1 MEVDALVCIVSLFF
15 KCKLQLKQNFKIEI
29 TYSEYIFLNIGLK
42 LVKTVLNV
50 PSTGRGILISLN
62 LNFVKKKNNFLSC
75 VNLIWILFFCRYGP
89 KYNVSKGSYTQEQI
103 ESMIKV
109 VTEAK
114 TTQPIT
120 YPVRAALATDSI
132 TVFSNLLKSR
142 SENKP
147 TLTIWSSE
155 GDTVDAVALSKLIKD
170 IGVDKV
176 YVDVPADLWA
186 KLDLASAA
194 SVATSSMIMVGSV
207 IASIAVTK
215 LI

>member
-1 MEVDALVCIVSLFF
+1 M
-15 KCKLQLKQNFKIEI
+15 
-29 TYSEYIFLNIGLK
+29 
-42 LVKTVLNV
+42 
-50 PSTGRGILISLN
+50 
-62 LNFVKKKNNFLSC
+62 
-75 VNLIWILFFCRYGP
+75 
-89 KYNVSKGSYTQEQI
+89 SKGSYTQEQI